1 MLNRSMYHNKS
12 SRRLAFGLPREL
24 WVVELGIF
32 LNYVG
37 WGSVLPFEVISTS
50 TTAAASGSGRQA

>member
-1 MLNRSMYHNKS
+1 MLSRFLYYNNL

-24 WVVELGIF
+24 WVVEIGIF

-37 WGSVLPFEVISTS
+37 WGSVLPFEVIYLP
-50 TTAAASGSGRQA
+50 TAAASGSGRQA